1 MMAEHHGLPVELL
14 NGIFAKLHE
23 DNPLSLVPLTLVC
36 RYFYM
41 LVVPLL
47 YRNTTLDISKK
58 DLGHGEQVHQT
69 LAERLLNEPKVCA
82 FVKELRVVDRKSYN
96 GVWDNSSEFLAS
108 LLPRLTCLEVVRWE
122 VKAFLP
128 EAAFELMLE
137 NASRKRLRLHLN
149 SGAGFKLENLRKCD
163 KLLVHA
169 SHALCSLR
177 IWFPSWYHSA
187 THAREIKSRLFNTI
201 RHCPNL
207 RSFAVYGDG
216 SLEHAND
223 GVRLA
228 VEPGDTLP
236 LLQELSLIGN
246 TPIFRR
252 EDLEIWGA
260 NGGWSNL
267 QRVTFRDYQL
277 LDGIHGCQD
286 TLDSIVLTHVSDGF
300 EQALGR
306 ICSRVDNLRELKMG
320 GERSC
325 VPIAALQRS
334 GHSLRSLVILR
345 FNYWV
350 VNQVDVVGLEGLQLI
365 QDHCPLVSSMALSID
380 RRPDSLLQDQL
391 SILARFDYLEEI
403 SLDFGRHIESP
414 ESHWSQ
420 INEAEMRNVQSL
432 FHYLIKHKRGR
443 KLKSLT
449 IYFGTHLVDWEHRV
463 RFHNYSDF
471 YRATIAPGVGDQ
483 MPEISVHRSRLG
495 EI

>member
-1 MMAEHHGLPVELL
+1 
-14 NGIFAKLHE
+14 
-23 DNPLSLVPLTLVC
+23 
-36 RYFYM
+36 M

-47 YRNTTLDISKK
+47 YRNVTLDISKR
-58 DLGHGEQVHQT
+58 DSSRREHVHQT

-82 FVKELRVVDRKSYN
+82 FVKELRVVNHKRYN
-96 GVWDNSSEFLAS
+96 SIWDDSSELLLG
-108 LLPRLTCLEVVRWE
+108 LLPRLILLEVVRWE
-122 VKAFLP
+122 VKTFLP
-128 EAAFELMLE
+128 EAAFELLLE
-137 NASRKRLRLHLN
+137 NASSKRLRLHLDL
-149 SGAGFKLENLRKCD
+149 GAGFKLENLTKCD

-169 SHALCSLR
+169 SHALCSLH

-187 THAREIKSRLFNTI
+187 THAREIKSRIFNTI

-216 SLEHAND
+216 SLEHATD
-223 GVRLA
+223 VVRLA

-246 TPIFRR
+246 TPIFQR

-267 QRVTFRDYQL
+267 QRVTFRDHQL

-286 TLDSIVLTHVSDGF
+286 TLDSIVLTNVSEGF
-300 EQALGR
+300 EQSLGR

-345 FNYWV
+345 FNYWD

-365 QDHCPLVSSMALSID
+365 QHHCPLVSSMALSID
-380 RRPDSLLQDQL
+380 RQPDSLV
-391 SILARFDYLEEI
+391 SA
-403 SLDFGRHIESP
+403 
-414 ESHWSQ
+414 
-420 INEAEMRNVQSL
+420 
-432 FHYLIKHKRGR
+432 
-443 KLKSLT
+443 
-449 IYFGTHLVDWEHRV
+449 
-463 RFHNYSDF
+463 
-471 YRATIAPGVGDQ
+471 
-483 MPEISVHRSRLG
+483 
-495 EI
+495 